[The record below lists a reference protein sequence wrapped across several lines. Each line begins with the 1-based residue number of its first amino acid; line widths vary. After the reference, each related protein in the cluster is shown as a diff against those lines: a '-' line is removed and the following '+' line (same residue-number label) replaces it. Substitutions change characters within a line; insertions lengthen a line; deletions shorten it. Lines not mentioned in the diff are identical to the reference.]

1 MPGNTTQK
9 KEALCCERGSNRH
22 ATVTRMDRHSNGGL
36 LMRLSIACPDAL
48 RSDANNLAMVLGYGP
63 ADAET
68 YVALNWQDA
77 GGNLYAC
84 ASLTVSDTF
93 TTAAQ
98 SPLQRPSWD
107 TDNIIDMDAARRA
120 QAALVFS
127 LTPVTAMPDKLTAC
141 AGDDAL
147 ATLAAMGLTQVEVDL

>member
-1 MPGNTTQK
+1 
-9 KEALCCERGSNRH
+9 
-22 ATVTRMDRHSNGGL
+22 
-36 LMRLSIACPDAL
+36 MRLTIACPATI
-48 RSDANNLAMVLGYGP
+48 RSDANQLAMVLGYGP
-63 ADAET
+63 DDAET

-84 ASLTVSDTF
+84 ASLIVSDTF

-98 SPLQRPSWD
+98 RGLQRPSWD

-120 QAALVFS
+120 QAALVFN

-141 AGDDAL
+141 VGDDAL
-147 ATLAAMGLTQVEVDL
+147 AVLAAMGLTQVEAGLTQVEVEYE

>member
-1 MPGNTTQK
+1 
-9 KEALCCERGSNRH
+9 
-22 ATVTRMDRHSNGGL
+22 
-36 LMRLSIACPDAL
+36 MRLTIACTDAL

-68 YVALNWQDA
+68 YGTPNWHDVD
-77 GGNLYAC
+77 GNLYAC

-93 TTAAQ
+93 TTTAQ
-98 SPLQRPSWD
+98 TALQRPTWD
-107 TDNIIDMDAARRA
+107 TDNHVNMDAARRA

-127 LTPVTAMPDKLTAC
+127 LTPVTMPDKLTAC

-147 ATLAAMGLTQVEVDL
+147 ATLAAVGLTQVEVDI